1 MSKSNNIKPQQW
13 FSLDEEI
20 HTSIRLLQLGI
31 KELSE
36 ISFANDFYHLPLLLL
51 SSGFE
56 RLMKC
61 MICLK
66 YLDENGEFPTINKIK
81 SFGHNLE
88 ELKKKIISNC
98 ISEKTAFERPATK
111 KDYEFLVGDKDLE
124 KLIKILS
131 DFGKNAR
138 YHNLNVIGGE
148 IDPTSDIKTR
158 LEEFEIQ
165 LLKEKYKDRPKKFE
179 ELLTDPNKNDDFYKE
194 IYAMIIPKIQRF
206 ARALVRQFTLGDLG
220 KEARRYSG
228 LLKPFLYLRDEEL
241 GIKSYTI

>member
-13 FSLDEEI
+13 FSLDEEV

-31 KELSE
+31 KELNE

-66 YLDENGEFPTINKIK
+66 YLDENGQFPTFEEIK
-81 SFGHNLE
+81 AFGHDLIH
-88 ELKKKIISNC
+88 LRGKVLSYCISKKIADES
-98 ISEKTAFERPATK
+98 PATK
-111 KDYEFLVGDKDLE
+111 QDYIFMTEDKRLE

-138 YHNLNVIGGE
+138 YHNLDVIGGKNN
-148 IDPTSDIKTR
+148 PLSDTKAR

-165 LLKEKYKDRPKKFE
+165 LMKEKYTNSPKKFE
-179 ELLTDPNKNDDFYKE
+179 ELLSDPNKNDDLYEE
-194 IYAMIIPKIQRF
+194 IYAIIIPKIQRF

-220 KEARRYSG
+220 KEAKKYTG
-228 LLKPFLYLRDEEL
+228 LIKPFLFLMDQDL
-241 GIKSYTI
+241 GKVK